1 MELQTYEYLLAYET
15 AIIHKF
21 ETELAQLGQLLVK
34 QDGKWLFGGTVPSEI
49 QERVKFLLT
58 LIHKKHALT
67 EEYQNH
73 VSALRKEVATT
84 RPSV

>member
-15 AIIHKF
+15 ANIHKL
-21 ETELAQLGQLLVK
+21 ETELAQLGQFR
-34 QDGKWLFGGTVPSEI
+34 DGKWLFGGTVPSEI

-67 EEYQNH
+67 GEYQNH
-73 VSALRKEVATT
+73 VSALKKEVATT
-84 RPSV
+84 RPSM